1 VNLQFSG
8 NTAYPNCYTINGTL
22 ANATDSPQSA
32 DFSGKDLWYKI
43 IAQSTAVS
51 VTLSGSSQDD
61 AIAIYEKVGSG
72 FQLMSGSLENA
83 ASGDGDFERLNYSGL
98 TPGNWY
104 YISIGSASGS
114 GGGAYTM
121 CVQHLMPST
130 CTTIMPAGG
139 FNLCST
145 FKAAY
150 RGAASQGV
158 GYTFHFTPTGS
169 TTGSATSAGPMINLT
184 SLSNPSLALRYGGTY
199 NASVDVAYG
208 GLTDGAGTLEPIN
221 LIGSTSGGCSN
232 ISIMASPGSQVRFA
246 MRCPASLFR
255 GSWLAG
261 ERVISTQPICG
272 AVNYTYSFRQV
283 ASCSS
288 GTTVSLDSLVYTT
301 TAGAPYMQLGVLP
314 SWGNTGAWDV
324 RIRPNFN
331 GYSGNFGPAQRIQVA
346 GTSASGEL
354 EYELVD
360 AEKSM
365 ELGSSEL
372 SVYPNPSNGE
382 FVNVSLTDLVKGQLQ
397 VRVLDAAGRLILT
410 RVYSVEESLNTT
422 INFDQQ
428 LSSGIYMIEM
438 VNAGQLQT
446 QRLVVE

>member
-1 VNLQFSG
+1 MSQVTGFTTPEVNGTFNAWCGGCFPLTDPDGNGIFTGTATIPEGPHQFKFAHDTWSGQESLTSGSSCTITTGAFTNRLVNVQADVVLPVFCYGQCSSCGYAVSNDSPYSAVNLQFSG

-98 TPGNWY
+98 TPGNLY

-121 CVQHLMPST
+121 CLQHLMPST

-169 TTGSATSAGPMINLT
+169 TTGSATSALWRYVQRVCRC
-184 SLSNPSLALRYGGTY
+184 SLWWPYRWSGYRG
-199 NASVDVAYG
+199 AYQF
-208 GLTDGAGTLEPIN
+208 DW
-221 LIGSTSGGCSN
+221 
-232 ISIMASPGSQVRFA
+232 F
-246 MRCPASLFR
+246 
-255 GSWLAG
+255 
-261 ERVISTQPICG
+261 
-272 AVNYTYSFRQV
+272 
-283 ASCSS
+283 
-288 GTTVSLDSLVYTT
+288 D
-301 TAGAPYMQLGVLP
+301 
-314 SWGNTGAWDV
+314 
-324 RIRPNFN
+324 IR
-331 GYSGNFGPAQRIQVA
+331 R
-346 GTSASGEL
+346 
-354 EYELVD
+354 
-360 AEKSM
+360 
-365 ELGSSEL
+365 
-372 SVYPNPSNGE
+372 
-382 FVNVSLTDLVKGQLQ
+382 LQ
-397 VRVLDAAGRLILT
+397 
-410 RVYSVEESLNTT
+410 
-422 INFDQQ
+422 
-428 LSSGIYMIEM
+428 
-438 VNAGQLQT
+438 
-446 QRLVVE
+446 